1 MKPDYA
7 SLPPP
12 PLSSSSQGDCHVI
25 AKKWH
30 INEAPL
36 RGSFLL
42 MSPHKTI
49 RWFEEGH
56 GGRHLAH
63 LIKQEER
70 ESISSIRLTRQEE
83 VCSPFPCRL
92 KLICN
97 SSKGTDL
104 FLYKRQQ
111 RSLTSTAN
119 AAVSDS

>member
-1 MKPDYA
+1 MPL
-7 SLPPP
+7 SHPPL
-12 PLSSSSQGDCHVI
+12 LSSSSQGDCHVI

-70 ESISSIRLTRQEE
+70 GYL
-83 VCSPFPCRL
+83 VYSPDSGRGSL
-92 KLICN
+92 LAIC
-97 SSKGTDL
+97 L
-104 FLYKRQQ
+104 
-111 RSLTSTAN
+111 
-119 AAVSDS
+119 